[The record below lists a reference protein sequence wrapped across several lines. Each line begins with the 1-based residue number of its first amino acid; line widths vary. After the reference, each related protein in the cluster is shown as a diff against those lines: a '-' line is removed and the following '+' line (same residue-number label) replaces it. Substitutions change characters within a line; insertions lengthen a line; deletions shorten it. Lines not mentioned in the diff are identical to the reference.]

1 MGSEPTIDFH
11 GVYAA
16 LTTPASIMVS
26 QPMSAV
32 LLIAEP
38 GMTDDPPVR
47 ALVERLSRTHTVE
60 TCLPCEAQACAE
72 RIQPVLTLRIDAPP
86 GQPAEHAG
94 PQDPKHAPA
103 HHAPETTQHKTTDQ
117 DASAAILN
125 ALGLA
130 ACMVSPEGVVV
141 SSSRALTALEPGLRA
156 RVIDVARRAACEP
169 GRLPLSVD
177 VHSPDESRC
186 LEVSIHP
193 AVQPAEPA
201 AAGPGPGQPGTG
213 AGWAVAL
220 VALIAHDVTALRR
233 TQSKLAAIDRAGD
246 ELVRLDRELVKKMHA
261 ADRLRV
267 LEQKIV
273 RYAHDLLHFDHFAI
287 RLTDDRSGKLDLI
300 MCQGL
305 PPAAMEVQL
314 YAQPSGN
321 GISGYV
327 AATGRS
333 YVCHDTSKDPRYVIG
348 IDLARSSLTIPL
360 RLSDRVIGVFNV
372 ESTRPN
378 NFTEED
384 RQFGEK
390 FATYVALALHILD
403 LLVVERCA
411 TGQAVSGNVE
421 GELSEPLDDIA
432 QMAARLKLALT
443 AAGPATD
450 PATLRAIDRIALDV
464 DSIRR
469 RVKDVAAGPATIFGA
484 DRLLAES
491 AIDPVIAGKRV
502 LVADDDPRIRQ
513 VIRDVL
519 RARGADVV
527 ICEDGSTA
535 VAALSGTGG
544 AGGPAVSSG
553 APGQERPLEP
563 LVSLPRPF
571 DMLISDI
578 RLPDKSGYE
587 VFSAARQANADLPVI
602 LMTGFGYDP
611 HHSIVRASQ
620 EGLSCV
626 LFKPFQAER
635 LIEEVHK
642 ALGAAQG

>member
-1 MGSEPTIDFH
+1 MDEDATIDFH
-11 GVYAA
+11 GVCTA
-16 LTTPASIMVS
+16 LSTPASFMVS
-26 QPMSAV
+26 KPRSAV

-38 GMTDDPPVR
+38 GVADDPPVR
-47 ALVERLSRTHTVE
+47 TLVERLSRTHTVE
-60 TCLPCEAQACAE
+60 TCLPCDAQACAE

-86 GQPAEHAG
+86 EPATPDPATTDPSTREPKQSLAHSTPSG
-94 PQDPKHAPA
+94 PTP
-103 HHAPETTQHKTTDQ
+103 TTPHKPNDQ

-141 SSSRALTALEPGLRA
+141 SSSRALTALEPALRA
-156 RVIDVARRAACEP
+156 RVIDVAQRAASDP
-169 GRLPLSVD
+169 ARLPLSVD
-177 VHSPDESRC
+177 VHAPDESRC

-193 AVQPAEPA
+193 AVHASDDP
-201 AAGPGPGQPGTG
+201 PGPASP
-213 AGWAVAL
+213 VAL

-233 TQSKLAAIDRAGD
+233 TQGKLAAIDRAGD
-246 ELVRLDRELVKKMHA
+246 ELVRIDRELVKKMHA

-287 RLTDDRSGKLDLI
+287 RLTDDRTGKLDLI

-333 YVCHDTSKDPRYVIG
+333 YICHDTSKDPRYVIG

-390 FATYVALALHILD
+390 FATHVALALHILD

-432 QMAARLKLALT
+432 QMAARLKLALS

-450 PATLRAIDRIALDV
+450 PATLRAIDRISLDV

-491 AIDPVIAGKRV
+491 AIDPIIAGKRV

-553 APGQERPLEP
+553 TPGQERPLEP
-563 LVSLPRPF
+563 LVSIPRPF

-587 VFSAARQANADLPVI
+587 VFSAARQANPDLPVI

-642 ALGAAQG
+642 ALGTHTT